1 MGDPLVDPAGVPP
14 LGVVVRSNTGPSY
27 KPRGTA
33 CISAICHQRE
43 EDSDTSLSPG
53 NIVLQ
58 PSPSSSVPLQKDL
71 TLPCTISPA
80 ALRPGTAPL
89 PCKLCRARATAYHPD
104 GVYAAQ
110 MGEEKV
116 ILANLLIL
124 NSISLQTPA
133 AAGQDEETHYYN
145 C

>member
-53 NIVLQ
+53 NILLQ
-58 PSPSSSVPLQKDL
+58 PSPSSQCPCTPL

-89 PCKLCRARATAYHPD
+89 PCKVCRASATGCHVD
-104 GVYAAQ
+104 EVDAAQ
-110 MGEEKV
+110 MGEEKA

-133 AAGQDEETHYYN
+133 AAGQDEERHYH